1 MNLQSA
7 LRLYETLKDYLPE
20 KYEDHFDFAS
30 QIIHSI
36 SVGEHKD
43 AYADALD
50 ILNNR
55 RFTDEELRF
64 YTTVEL
70 FDFFSDKL
78 IEMDIYNLITFCSS
92 MGI

>member
-1 MNLQSA
+1 MNLKSA
-7 LRLYETLKDYLPE
+7 LKLYEILKDYLPE
-20 KYEDHFDFAS
+20 KYEDHFDFVS
-30 QIIHSI
+30 QIIHNI

-55 RFTDEELRF
+55 KFDNEELRG
-64 YTTVEL
+64 YTTEEL
-70 FDFFSDKL
+70 FRFFSDKL
-78 IEMDIYNLITFCSS
+78 IDVNIYEIIIFCSS